1 MVKRRYSILCVMFAI
16 LIGFSGI
23 AFSQQTTYAKEKV
36 TKVTY
41 TTKTKNYKECMIV
54 KGLSSKK
61 KVLWSYKTPYRI
73 LAQCSTFKCIVKK
86 NRVYVFDYLRLL
98 ILNKNNGKR
107 LYTVKNTPE
116 CGHFATVTN
125 KYNCY
130 EIGYIGKNS
139 GRLYKISPKGKIIYK
154 SAKISKYSYGWPTS
168 IKVSGKYVY
177 VGCYKFNGQPKP
189 VTIKFNEKSG
199 KFLGEK

>member
-16 LIGFSGI
+16 LIGFSSI

-41 TTKTKNYKECMIV
+41 TTKMKNDKECMIV

-61 KVLWSYKTPYRI
+61 KTIWSYKTPYRV

-98 ILNKNNGKR
+98 ILNKSNGKR

-116 CGHFATVTN
+116 RGHFATVTN

-130 EIGYIGKNS
+130 EIGYIGNNS
-139 GRLYKISPKGKIIYK
+139 GRLYKISPKGKIIYE

-189 VTIKFNEKSG
+189 VTIKFNEKNG

>member
-1 MVKRRYSILCVMFAI
+1 MVKRRYSRLCVSFAI
-16 LIGFSGI
+16 LIGVSSI

-36 TKVTY
+36 AKVTY
-41 TTKTKNYKECMIV
+41 TTKMKNDKECMIV

-61 KVLWSYKTPYRI
+61 KTIWSYKTPYRTC
-73 LAQCSTFKCIVKK
+73 AQCTTFKCIVKK

-116 CGHFATVTN
+116 RGHYATVTN

-139 GRLYKISPKGKIIYK
+139 GRYIRFLLKGKSFINQQRFLNIHTDGLHL
-154 SAKISKYSYGWPTS
+154 SKFPENMFMLDAINLMDNLSLL
-168 IKVSGKYVY
+168 
-177 VGCYKFNGQPKP
+177 Q
-189 VTIKFNEKSG
+189 
-199 KFLGEK
+199 

>member
-23 AFSQQTTYAKEKV
+23 AFSQQTTYAKEVV

-41 TTKTKNYKECMIV
+41 TTKTNNGKGCMIV

-61 KVLWSYKTPYRI
+61 KTIWSYKTPYRA
-73 LAQCSTFKCIVKK
+73 LAQSSTFKCILKK

-116 CGHFATVTN
+116 RGHFATVTN

-139 GRLYKISPKGKIIYK
+139 GTLYKISPKGKFFINQQRFQNIHTDGLHL
-154 SAKISKYSYGWPTS
+154 SK
-168 IKVSGKYVY
+168 
-177 VGCYKFNGQPKP
+177 FP
-189 VTIKFNEKSG
+189 VNMFMLVAINLMDNLS
-199 KFLGEK
+199 LLQ